1 MRSLLLTAMC
11 LTVSLTL
18 VACSNQ
24 QADSTDHNKEPTIEV
39 PVALLAFTASGNKEK
54 SWRTVVEG
62 NKLSIEAE
70 FLEPTTIVVVGS
82 ATTEGVKYES
92 TVNGQP
98 IILNIR
104 KNICIDDNGYQNE
117 LTATLSYAGKAYDGC
132 AITGAMETA
141 PT

>member
-1 MRSLLLTAMC
+1 MRSLLLTSMC
-11 LTVSLTL
+11 ITGSLAL
-18 VACSNQ
+18 VACSNR
-24 QADSTDHNKEPTIEV
+24 QATTTDYNKKSTIEV
-39 PVALLAFTASGNKEK
+39 PVASLAFTAYGNKEK
-54 SWRTVVEG
+54 SWRAVVEG
-62 NKLSIEAE
+62 NKLSIEAD
-70 FLEPTTIVVVGS
+70 FLKPTTIVVVGS
-82 ATTEGVKYES
+82 ATTEGVEYES

-117 LTATLSYAGKAYDGC
+117 FTATLSYAGKAYDGC

>member
-24 QADSTDHNKEPTIEV
+24 QADSTDHNEEPTIEV
-39 PVALLAFTASGNKEK
+39 PVALLAFTAAGNKEK
-54 SWRTVVEG
+54 SWRALVEG

-82 ATTEGVKYES
+82 ATTEGVEYES

-117 LTATLSYAGKAYDGC
+117 FTAILTYAGKAYQGC
-132 AITGAMETA
+132 AVAGAIEIA

>member
-54 SWRTVVEG
+54 
-62 NKLSIEAE
+62 
-70 FLEPTTIVVVGS
+70 VG
-82 ATTEGVKYES
+82 
-92 TVNGQP
+92 GQ
-98 IILNIR
+98 
-104 KNICIDDNGYQNE
+104 
-117 LTATLSYAGKAYDGC
+117 
-132 AITGAMETA
+132 
-141 PT
+141 